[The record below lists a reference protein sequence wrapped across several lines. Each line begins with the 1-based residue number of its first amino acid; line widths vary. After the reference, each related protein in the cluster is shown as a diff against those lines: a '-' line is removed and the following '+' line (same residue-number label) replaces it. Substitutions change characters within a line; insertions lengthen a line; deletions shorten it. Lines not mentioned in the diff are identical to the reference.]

1 MSSLISSLTAILPL
15 VIPALVGI
23 VLGIVF
29 HKRAPKAATMVIIA
43 CILMLLQSVFIVFTM
58 TVLTDLAGS
67 GSFSWDMYGL
77 LVSSV
82 HFVLG
87 VSVTGLMLAAAFVE
101 RPAAPVPATT
111 AHAAATNTAL
121 RPHRDTAVLV
131 MGLLGMLVFA
141 PIGTVAWILAAR
153 DLGAM
158 NRGEMD
164 PEGRGQTTAGLVLGI
179 IATVLMVLALIGA
192 GFFVYS
198 LSQMSWSPH

>member
-1 MSSLISSLTAILPL
+1 MSSLLSSLTAILPL
-15 VIPALVGI
+15 VLPALVGI

-29 HKRAPKAATMVIIA
+29 IKRAPKAATMVIIA

-82 HFVLG
+82 
-87 VSVTGLMLAAAFVE
+87 TGLMLAAAFVE

-121 RPHRDTAVLV
+121 RPHRGTAVLV

>member
-29 HKRAPKAATMVIIA
+29 HKRSPKAATMVIIA
-43 CILMLLQSVFIVFTM
+43 CILLLLQSVFTVFTM
-58 TVLTDLAGS
+58 TVLIDLAGS
-67 GSFSWDMYGL
+67 GSLSWDMYGI

-82 HFVLG
+82 HFVFG
-87 VSVTGLMLAAAFVE
+87 VSVTGLLLAAAFVE
-101 RPAAPVPATT
+101 RPAAPVPAST
-111 AHAAATNTAL
+111 AHAVANTAL
-121 RPHRDTAVLV
+121 RPHRGTAMLV

-192 GFFVYS
+192 GFFLYS
-198 LSQMSWSPH
+198 LSQMNWSPL

>member
-29 HKRAPKAATMVIIA
+29 HKRSPKAATMVIIA
-43 CILMLLQSVFIVFTM
+43 CILLLLQSVFTVFTM
-58 TVLTDLAGS
+58 TVLIDLAGS
-67 GSFSWDMYGL
+67 GSLSWDMYGI

-87 VSVTGLMLAAAFVE
+87 VSVTGLLLAAAFVE
-101 RPAAPVPATT
+101 RPAAPVPAST
-111 AHAAATNTAL
+111 AHAAANTAL
-121 RPHRDTAVLV
+121 RPHRGTAMLV

-192 GFFVYS
+192 GFFLYS
-198 LSQMSWSPH
+198 LSQMNWSPL